1 VSRERPIIAAIVIV
15 GLLAAA
21 PGASLGEASAANT
34 TAAPK
39 TTLPDVEDEVMC
51 PVCGTALNLSASP
64 QADRERA
71 FIRRE
76 IAAGKT
82 KDQIKNELV
91 AQYGTQV
98 LAEPPKSGFDLTA
111 WLVPGAAIV
120 LAAIAIALG
129 LRRWR
134 RAGGGGKGPPPGTG
148 GPPLDSPDAER
159 LDADLA
165 RYDL

>member
-1 VSRERPIIAAIVIV
+1 VRRTIRTTLLVVAAAL
-15 GLLAAA
+15 LLAAA
-21 PGASLGEASAANT
+21 PPQ
-34 TAAPK
+34 PK

-51 PVCGTALNLSASP
+51 PICGTALNLSGAP

-71 FIRRE
+71 FIRRQ

-82 KDQIKNELV
+82 KDEIKDALV

-111 WLVPGAAIV
+111 WLVPGVAILLAAV
-120 LAAIAIALG
+120 AIAIALW
-129 LRRWR
+129 RWR
-134 RAGGGGKGPPPGTG
+134 RAARDGG
-148 GPPLDSPDAER
+148 GPPSSGAGPPLEPTEAER

>member
-1 VSRERPIIAAIVIV
+1 VV
-15 GLLAAA
+15 AAA
-21 PGASLGEASAANT
+21 LLLG
-34 TAAPK
+34 AAPPEPQ

-51 PVCGTALNLSASP
+51 PICGTALNLSGAP

-71 FIRRE
+71 FIRRL

-82 KDQIKNELV
+82 KDEIKDELV
-91 AQYGTQV
+91 AQYGPEV
-98 LAEPPKSGFDLTA
+98 LAEPQKSGFDLTA
-111 WLVPGAAIV
+111 WLVPGAAIL
-120 LAAIAIALG
+120 LAAGGIAFG

-134 RAGGGGKGPPPGTG
+134 RAARDAEAQRRPGE
-148 GPPLDSPDAER
+148 PPLESAEAER

>member
-1 VSRERPIIAAIVIV
+1 MRAVRTTLLVVAAAL
-15 GLLAAA
+15 LLAAA
-21 PGASLGEASAANT
+21 PPQ
-34 TAAPK
+34 PK

-51 PVCGTALNLSASP
+51 PICGTALNLSGAP

-71 FIRRE
+71 FIRRQ

-82 KDQIKNELV
+82 KDEIKDELV

-111 WLVPGAAIV
+111 WLVPGAAIL
-120 LAAIAIALG
+120 LAAVAIAIALW
-129 LRRWR
+129 RWR
-134 RAGGGGKGPPPGTG
+134 RAARDGGGAPAG
-148 GPPLDSPDAER
+148 GGAPPLEPAEAER

>member
-1 VSRERPIIAAIVIV
+1 V
-15 GLLAAA
+15 LLAAA
-21 PGASLGEASAANT
+21 TALVAA
-34 TAAPK
+34 APPEPK

-51 PVCGTALNLSASP
+51 PICGTALNLSGAP

-71 FIRRE
+71 FIRRQ

-82 KDQIKNELV
+82 KEEIKDALV
-91 AQYGTQV
+91 AQYGTEV
-98 LAEPPKSGFDLTA
+98 LAEPQRSGFDLTA
-111 WLVPGAAIV
+111 WLVPIAGM
-120 LAAIAIALG
+120 LLGAIAIAIG

-134 RAGGGGKGPPPGTG
+134 RAGRDGGPGPPG
-148 GPPLDSPDAER
+148 GARPLEPAEAER

>member
-1 VSRERPIIAAIVIV
+1 VRSGIRTAALVV
-15 GLLAAA
+15 AAAALLAAA
-21 PGASLGEASAANT
+21 PPQ
-34 TAAPK
+34 PK

-51 PVCGTALNLSASP
+51 PICGTALNLSAAP

-71 FIRRE
+71 FIRRQ

-82 KDQIKNELV
+82 KDEIKDALV
-91 AQYGTQV
+91 AQYGDQV

-120 LAAIAIALG
+120 LAALGIALG

-134 RAGGGGKGPPPGTG
+134 RAPGGGGPPPAGDE
-148 GPPLDSPDAER
+148 PPVDPADAER

>member
-1 VSRERPIIAAIVIV
+1 MRALATLGCALICAAVLV
-15 GLLAAA
+15 PVPAGALGAAA
-21 PGASLGEASAANT
+21 PPKAN
-34 TAAPK
+34 
-39 TTLPDVEDEVMC
+39 LPDVEDEVMC
-51 PVCGTALNLSASP
+51 PVCGTALNLAASP

-76 IAAGKT
+76 IAAGRT
-82 KDQIKNELV
+82 KEQIKADLV
-91 AQYGTQV
+91 AEYGSEV

-111 WLVPGAAIV
+111 WLVPGAGLL
-120 LAAIAIALG
+120 LAAIAIAIG

-134 RAGGGGKGPPPGTG
+134 RAGDAAAGPRSNEEGQ
-148 GPPLDSPDAER
+148 PLDPSEAER

>member
-1 VSRERPIIAAIVIV
+1 VRRAIRTTLLVVAAAL
-15 GLLAAA
+15 LLAAA
-21 PGASLGEASAANT
+21 P
-34 TAAPK
+34 PQPQ

-51 PVCGTALNLSASP
+51 PICGTALNLSGAP

-71 FIRRE
+71 FIRRQ

-82 KDQIKNELV
+82 KDEIKDELV

-111 WLVPGAAIV
+111 WLGPGVAFLVAAV
-120 LAAIAIALG
+120 AIAIA

-134 RAGGGGKGPPPGTG
+134 RAARGGGGPPDG
-148 GPPLDSPDAER
+148 GSPPLEPAEAER

>member
-1 VSRERPIIAAIVIV
+1 MRRAIRTTMLVVAAAL
-15 GLLAAA
+15 LLAAA
-21 PGASLGEASAANT
+21 PPE
-34 TAAPK
+34 PK

-51 PVCGTALNLSASP
+51 PICGTALNLSGAP

-71 FIRRE
+71 FIRRQ

-82 KDQIKNELV
+82 KDEIKDELV

-111 WLVPGAAIV
+111 WLVPGAAIL
-120 LAAIAIALG
+120 LAAVAIAIG

-134 RAGGGGKGPPPGTG
+134 RAAGDRGGPPPGG
-148 GPPLDSPDAER
+148 GDPPLEPAEAER